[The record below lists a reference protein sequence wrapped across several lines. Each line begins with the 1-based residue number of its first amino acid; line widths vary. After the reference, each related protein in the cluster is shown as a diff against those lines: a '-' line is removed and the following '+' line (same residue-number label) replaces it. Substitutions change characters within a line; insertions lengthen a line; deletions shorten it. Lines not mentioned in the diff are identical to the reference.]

1 MTDSLKKQSQR
12 TIPFS
17 PPDIGDAE
25 IEEVCEALR
34 SGWIT
39 TGPKTKELERR
50 LRAFTKSAGLAC
62 VNSGTAGLE
71 TALRLL
77 GIGEGDEVIV
87 PAYTYSASASCVI
100 HVGATPVMCDVAEGT
115 YQLDIDQIPSLVTE
129 RTKAVIPVDLGGM
142 MVDYDHLFEVL
153 DSVSDRFYPRNDVQA
168 HYSRVIV
175 VADSAHALGATYKG
189 RPAGS
194 VADFTAFSF
203 HAVKNFTTAE
213 GGAVCWR
220 EAGFDND
227 EMYHQAMLWSLHG
240 QDKDALAKTRPGAW
254 EYDIKF
260 PGYKCN
266 MTDMQAAL
274 GLAQLTRYPGLMK
287 RRHQLVERYQKNL
300 AGTKFTIMPHT
311 TDTCVG
317 SGHLMLTRIQG
328 ATEQTRNAFIEK
340 MGERGIATNVHYKP
354 LPMMTAYKALHFDI
368 KDFPH
373 TYAQYANEVTLP
385 LYTLLT
391 DDDVDYVCQN
401 AKDVLNEIFG

>member
-1 MTDSLKKQSQR
+1 MADSLKKQAQR

-17 PPDIGDAE
+17 PPDISDAE
-25 IEEVCEALR
+25 VNEVCDALR

-39 TGPKTKELERR
+39 TGPRTKKLEKQ
-50 LRAFTKSAGLAC
+50 LRDFTGAAGFAC
-62 VNSGTAGLE
+62 LNSGTAGLE

-77 GIGEGDEVIV
+77 DIGEGDEVIV
-87 PAYTYSASASCVI
+87 PAYTYTSSASCAV
-100 HVGATPVMCDVAEGT
+100 HVGATPIFCDVKKDT
-115 YQLDIDQIPSLVTE
+115 YQLDIDQLPSLITE
-129 RTKAVIPVDLGGM
+129 KTKAVIPVDLGGM

-153 DSVSDRFYPRNDVQA
+153 DSVADRFYPQNDIQA

-175 VADSAHALGATYKG
+175 VADAAHALGATYKG

-213 GGAVCWR
+213 GGGVCWR

-266 MTDMQAAL
+266 MTDIQAAI
-274 GLAQLTRYPGLMK
+274 GLAQLKRYPGMLA
-287 RRHQLVERYQKNL
+287 RRQQLIARYEKNL
-300 AGTKFTIMPHT
+300 AGTAFSIMPHK

-317 SGHLMLTRIQG
+317 SGHLLLTRIKG
-328 ATEQTRNAFIEK
+328 ATEQMRNDFIAK

-354 LPMMTAYKALHFDI
+354 LPLMTAYKALRYDI
-368 KDFPH
+368 KDFPNS
-373 TYAQYANEVTLP
+373 YAQYVNEVTLP
-385 LYTLLT
+385 LYTLLM
-391 DDDVDYVCQN
+391 DDDVDYICEN
-401 AKDVLNEIFG
+401 AKEVLQEILN

>member
-1 MTDSLKKQSQR
+1 MADSLKKHSQR

-17 PPDIGDAE
+17 PPDISNKEVD
-25 IEEVCEALR
+25 EVCAALR

-39 TGPKTKELERR
+39 TGPRTKKLEER
-50 LRAFTKSAGLAC
+50 LRTFTGSAGLAC
-62 VNSGTAGLE
+62 LNSGTAGLE

-77 GIGEGDEVIV
+77 GIGQGDEVIV
-87 PAYTYSASASCVI
+87 PAYTYTASASCVI
-100 HVGATPVMCDVAEGT
+100 HVGATPIFCDVAKDS
-115 YQLDIDQIPSLVTE
+115 YQIDIDKIPSLITE
-129 RTKAVIPVDLGGM
+129 KTKAVIPVDLGGM
-142 MVDYDHLFEVL
+142 MVDYDHLFDVL
-153 DSVSDRFYPRNDVQA
+153 DSVSDRFYPQNDIQA

-175 VADSAHALGATYKG
+175 VADAAHALGAIYKG
-189 RPAGS
+189 HPAGS

-240 QDKDALAKTRPGAW
+240 QDKDALAKTHPGAW

-266 MTDMQAAL
+266 MTDIQAAL
-274 GLAQLTRYPGLMK
+274 GLAQLNRYPGLLE
-287 RRHQLVERYQKNL
+287 RRKQLIARYQKNL
-300 AGTKFTIMPHT
+300 SGSRFILMPHKT
-311 TDTCVG
+311 ATCVG

-328 ATEQTRNAFIEK
+328 ADEDTRNAFITK

-354 LPMMTAYKALHFDI
+354 LPMMSAYTHLHWDI
-368 KDFPH
+368 KNFPCA
-373 TYAQYANEVTLP
+373 YAQYANEVTLP
-385 LYTLLT
+385 LYTLLS
-391 DDDVDYVCQN
+391 DDDVDFVCEN
-401 AKDVLNEIFG
+401 AREVLKEIFG